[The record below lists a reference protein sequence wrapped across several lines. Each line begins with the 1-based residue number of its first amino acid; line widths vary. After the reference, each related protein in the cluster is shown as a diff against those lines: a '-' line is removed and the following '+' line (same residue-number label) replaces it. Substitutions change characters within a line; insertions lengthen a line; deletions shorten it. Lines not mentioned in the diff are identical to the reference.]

1 MLPFDQRSPLNA
13 LHSMRI
19 QFIVQQQNTER
30 PSQCSHLTKEIPA
43 MHLKT
48 LQCSTPKPIG
58 ALQPSLDVTISPNKS
73 EPAVYIVLPCC
84 ILNCT
89 VHCCRAFSIGLCTL
103 HFALCTPPQ
112 SCAWRWWY
120 SLILLWLALNF
131 SLCSAFCQQW
141 EILTICKVQVHKIY
155 LSSLVQ
161 NAPTYEL
168 SDWAGTFSTGFHHQ
182 HNLEFSYI
190 WWWCWGFL

>member
-1 MLPFDQRSPLNA
+1 MPSPL
-13 LHSMRI
+13 
-19 QFIVQQQNTER
+19 V
-30 PSQCSHLTKEIPA
+30 
-43 MHLKT
+43 
-48 LQCSTPKPIG
+48 
-58 ALQPSLDVTISPNKS
+58 
-73 EPAVYIVLPCC
+73 
-84 ILNCT
+84 
-89 VHCCRAFSIGLCTL
+89 
-103 HFALCTPPQ
+103 FALCTPPQ

-131 SLCSAFCQQW
+131 SLCSAIFCQQW

-168 SDWAGTFSTGFHHQ
+168 SDWGGTFSTGFHHQ

-190 WWWCWGFL
+190 WEALNFYLISQLKWVIIAKHVSHILSYILSHIVIYCHICLKHFCPIPVVIYVVIRPAQLLDCPH